1 MCVTSVEI
9 EAALWKI
16 CGDLF
21 ILKVT
26 HGYSSKTRLTFLVPE
41 P

>member
-9 EAALWKI
+9 AAALWKI

-21 ILKVT
+21 NLK
-26 HGYSSKTRLTFLVPE
+26 GNSWLFE
-41 P
+41 